1 MSGMHQEVTEARARL
16 NRWRLAWAARMG
28 WPGLAAL
35 ALLLLALALGA
46 VARPYLQDERDLALK
61 RYVDRL
67 DTSVRLAAVAASA
80 AAAKDPRDLAR
91 ENLPSVA
98 ERGHAV
104 AKLLK
109 LLGQPGAGVQ
119 GAEYQ
124 TEEWAPELLRL
135 RVSLPFSGKYAA
147 LRSLVANILDEL
159 PFAALD
165 GLDLEAPD
173 GTQVLEGKL
182 QFSLFFRRERP

>member
-1 MSGMHQEVTEARARL
+1 MSDVHHKVTAARARL
-16 NRWRLAWAARMG
+16 NRWRLAWAARMS
-28 WPGLAAL
+28 WPGLVAL
-35 ALLLLALALGA
+35 ALLSLALALGA
-46 VARPYLQDERDLALK
+46 VARPYLQDERDQALK
-61 RYVDRL
+61 RYVARL
-67 DTSVRLAAVAASA
+67 DTSVRLAAAAASA

-98 ERGHAV
+98 ERGQAV

-109 LLGQPGAGVQ
+109 LLRQPDAGVQ

-135 RVSLPFSGKYAA
+135 RVSLPFNGRYAA
-147 LRSLVANILDEL
+147 LRVLVANILDEL

-165 GLDLEAPD
+165 GLELEAPD
-173 GTQVLEGKL
+173 GTQMLEGKL
-182 QFSLFFRRERP
+182 QISLFFRRERP